1 MKSKIQAT
9 KNLVSFQVD
18 ERIFPRSVVVGAAY
32 MFIDRCYVQLARAP
46 KKFVVVSLKGKKKIS
61 KQRLDLLVGEF
72 ENELLH
78 QLVRSKVSEKTD
90 SLREVIVGRA
100 LLSAEPVMQD
110 AGVDSGESETD
121 QELDYLDDPLG
132 IAVPWE
138 EKYGDEKED

>member
-1 MKSKIQAT
+1 MKSKIQAA

-18 ERIFPRSVVVGAAY
+18 ERIFPRPVVIGAAY
-32 MFIDRCYVQLARAP
+32 MFIDRCYVQLVRAP
-46 KKFVVVSLKGKKKIS
+46 NKFVEVSLKGKKKLT

-78 QLVRSKVSEKTD
+78 QLVRVQVAEKTD

-100 LLSAEPVMQD
+100 LLSAEPVVEEAVAESD
-110 AGVDSGESETD
+110 ESETD

-138 EKYGDEKED
+138 EKYGDDKED